1 MALRVAYDHTPD
13 AGVVREWLLT
23 RTRGEATLH
32 GLVTAFCNQLR
43 SVDIPVAR
51 CVVQLHTHHPQW
63 LGTRIVWQRELAEA
77 VAQPIE
83 YGVMQTPT
91 YLNSPVAHLHNGAA
105 RVRVRLEG
113 AEPPDEYP
121 MFTALRRS
129 GLTDYAGWPLLFTL
143 DRMHTI
149 TFASDRVGGFTS
161 CDLDALESVLPA
173 LALTIEVRFKN
184 ELARRLL
191 DTYVGP
197 HTGEQVLSGMTTR
210 GSGTTINAAVAI
222 FDLRGFTAYSDAL
235 ARDEVIEILNDY
247 FDAVAAPIERH
258 AGEILKFMGDGLLAI
273 FPMDR
278 PTACRDAFEA
288 VSEACQAM
296 HALNQARVVQ
306 GKAALRIGVGV
317 NVGEVMYGNIGT
329 RSRLDFT
336 VIGPAV
342 NAAARLEALT
352 KELGVCALFSKAFAE
367 GLGGHA
373 LKHQG
378 SHKLRGFEKPIDVF
392 ASADEV

>member
-1 MALRVAYDHTPD
+1 MTPKKIHDHTSD
-13 AGVVREWLLT
+13 AGTVFEWLLT
-23 RTRGEATLH
+23 CTRGETSLH
-32 GLVTAFCNQLR
+32 GLVTAFCSQLY
-43 SVDIPVAR
+43 SVGIPVAR

-63 LGTRIVWQRELAEA
+63 LGTRIVWRRELPEA
-77 VAQPIE
+77 VAEPIE
-83 YGVMQTPT
+83 YGVMQTPA
-91 YLNSPVAHLHNGAA
+91 YLNSPVAKLHDGAA

-113 AEPPDEYP
+113 AAAPDEYP
-121 MFTALRRS
+121 MFSALRAS
-129 GLTDYAGWPLLFTL
+129 GLTDYVGWPLLFTL
-143 DRMHTI
+143 DRMHTV
-149 TFASDRVGGFTS
+149 TFASDRAGGFKS
-161 CDLDALESVLPA
+161 CELDALEAMLPA

-197 HTGEQVLSGMTTR
+197 HTGEQILNGMTTR
-210 GSGTTINAAVAI
+210 GSGTTISAAVAI

-258 AGEILKFMGDGLLAI
+258 GGEILKFMGDGLLAI
-273 FPMDR
+273 FPLDR
-278 PTACRDAFEA
+278 PTACHDAFEA
-288 VSEACQAM
+288 VLGACQAM
-296 HALNQARVVQ
+296 RALNQSRTKE
-306 GKAALRIGVGV
+306 GREALRIGVGV

-352 KELGVCALFSKAFAE
+352 KELGVCALFSEAFAE
-367 GLGGHA
+367 KLGGHG
-373 LKHQG
+373 LRHKG
-378 SHKLRGFEKPIDVF
+378 SHRLRGFEKPIDVF
-392 ASADEV
+392 ASADEI